1 MTIKL
6 RGVIIEFSEQDT
18 VLRPLLDELWG
29 LLAQAVQHKAGFDIN
44 TPEMG
49 EAISLNRS
57 IIFPIVAD
65 LIYEKVKMETAVDA
79 FIMVKKQCDYMN
91 SVYNYAL
98 DRYKVDFKEDSIA
111 EPVLAQIES
120 LLPKINTL
128 VARNASLDEGYRL
141 VMEAATSFI
150 PTTGV
155 KH

>member
-18 VLRPLLDELWG
+18 ILRPLLDELWE
-29 LLAQAVQHKAGFDIN
+29 LLRQAVQHKAGFDIN
-44 TPEMG
+44 TQEMG

-57 IIFPIVAD
+57 IIFPILAD
-65 LIYEKVKMETAVDA
+65 LIYKKTKLEDAVDA
-79 FIMVKKQCDYMN
+79 FIVVKKQADYMN

-98 DRYKVDFKEDSIA
+98 DRYKVDFKDDSIA
-111 EPVLAQIES
+111 EPVLAQIDG
-120 LLPKINTL
+120 LLPKINAL
-128 VARNASLDEGYRL
+128 VAKNASLDEGYRL
-141 VMEAATSFI
+141 IMEAATSYI